1 MGVTNEFKA
10 LREGPKVDLRKD
22 LKVTKRVN
30 LISQNSHGRIETYV
44 GKEANEYDK
53 YVNFSDEDEDEKKN
67 RNLKY

>member
-30 LISQNSHGRIETYV
+30 LIS
-44 GKEANEYDK
+44 
-53 YVNFSDEDEDEKKN
+53 
-67 RNLKY
+67 